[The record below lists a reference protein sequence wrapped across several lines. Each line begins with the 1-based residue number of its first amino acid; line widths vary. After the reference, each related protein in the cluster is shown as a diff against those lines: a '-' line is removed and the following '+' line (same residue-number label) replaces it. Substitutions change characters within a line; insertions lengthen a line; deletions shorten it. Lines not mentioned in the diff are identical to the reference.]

1 MEFNKC
7 SRCGNFFISNDD
19 VCPKCKAK
27 DTLEFETFK
36 TYIEENG
43 INENLDVLSSE
54 TGITVKNLNRFLDY
68 TNFKD
73 LPNESNNIKL

>member
-19 VCPKCKAK
+19 VCPKCKNK
-27 DTLEFETFK
+27 DTLEFGTFK

-43 INENLDVLSSE
+43 ITTNLDILSSK
-54 TGITVKNLNRFLDY
+54 TGISVKNLNRYLDY
-68 TNFKD
+68 SGLNN
-73 LPNESNNIKL
+73 LPNKNIKL

>member
-19 VCPKCKAK
+19 VCPKCKTK

-36 TYIEENG
+36 SYIAENG
-43 INENLDVLSSE
+43 INNNLDILSNQ
-54 TGITVKNLNRFLDY
+54 TGISAKNINRYLNY
-68 TNFKD
+68 TD
-73 LPNESNNIKL
+73 LNNGNNSIKL

>member
-27 DTLEFETFK
+27 DTLEFKTFE

-43 INENLDVLSSE
+43 ITNNLDALSNE
-54 TGITVKNLNRFLDY
+54 TGISVKNINRYLNH
-68 TNFKD
+68 
-73 LPNESNNIKL
+73 SNLNNKNLI

>member
-19 VCPKCKAK
+19 VCPKCKTK

-36 TYIEENG
+36 SYIEENG
-43 INENLDVLSSE
+43 INNNLDVLSSE
-54 TGITVKNLNRFLDY
+54 TGISVKNINRYLNY
-68 TNFKD
+68 TD
-73 LPNESNNIKL
+73 SNNNIQL

>member
-19 VCPKCKAK
+19 VCPKCKTK

-36 TYIEENG
+36 SYIEENG
-43 INENLDVLSSE
+43 INNNLDILSSE
-54 TGITVKNLNRFLDY
+54 TGISVKNINRYLNY
-68 TNFKD
+68 ND
-73 LPNESNNIKL
+73 LNNGNNNIQL

>member
-1 MEFNKC
+1 MDFNKC

-43 INENLDVLSSE
+43 MNENLDILSSE
-54 TGITVKNLNRFLDY
+54 TGIAVKNLNRFLDY
-68 TNFKD
+68 GNLND
-73 LPNESNNIKL
+73 LSNKSNNINL

>member
-19 VCPKCKAK
+19 VCPKCKTK

-36 TYIEENG
+36 SYVAENG
-43 INENLDVLSSE
+43 MNKNLDILSNA
-54 TGITVKNLNRFLDY
+54 TGISVKNISRYINY
-68 TNFKD
+68 TN
-73 LPNESNNIKL
+73 LNNGNPNIKL